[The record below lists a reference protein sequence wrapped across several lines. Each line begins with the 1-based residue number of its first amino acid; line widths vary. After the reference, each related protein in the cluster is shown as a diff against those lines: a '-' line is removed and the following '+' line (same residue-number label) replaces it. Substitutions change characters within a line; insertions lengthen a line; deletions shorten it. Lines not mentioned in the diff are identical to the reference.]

1 MPSGASVVLFVVSLA
16 SVTRSSHVSG
26 SSSRGGIVLLGPRRH
41 LALRGG
47 AGEDRAPEPPHSSV
61 EQRSRDAFAIECL
74 KAFGTDEDARANQRA
89 VDAVDVTSCLPLAP
103 APVFVCRC

>member
-1 MPSGASVVLFVVSLA
+1 MPAGASVVLFVVSLA
-16 SVTRSSHVSG
+16 SVTRSSHVSR

-47 AGEDRAPEPPHSSV
+47 AGEDRAPEPLHSV

-89 VDAVDVTSCLPLAP
+89 VDAVHVTSCLPLAP
-103 APVFVCRC
+103 VPVCIVCRC